1 MKINMGGDVVA
12 SQFLEGRGLNTQ
24 SKVLY
29 QPSTGW
35 ITIHISDYHTWQGH
49 ISNVPDRFLGYI
61 FETETIVTEKVT

>member
-1 MKINMGGDVVA
+1 MESHVM
-12 SQFLEGRGLNTQ
+12 
-24 SKVLY
+24 Y

-35 ITIHISDYHTWQGH
+35 ITIHISAYHAWQGH